1 MNKSRSKSRGKS
13 MANSGSKKKET
24 KTSIPKSQQQGPK
37 GKRNAYM
44 YFSADVRDEVR
55 EKLISKHRGNEDSV
69 TGPMITAEI
78 SKRYKDMSYK
88 DFKHYE
94 DLAKKD
100 TERYESQVSDWHTK
114 SYWIDEETGEKS
126 YPKRKKIKGT
136 RSASKRKNKTVDS
149 ESEGEDETE
158 KNLSKN
164 KKK

>member
-1 MNKSRSKSRGKS
+1 MVSD
-13 MANSGSKKKET
+13 SKKKDT
-24 KTSIPKSQQQGPK
+24 STSKTSIPKSQQKGPK

-44 YFSADVRDEVR
+44 YFSAEVREEVR

-69 TGPMITAEI
+69 SGQMVTAEI
-78 SKRYKDMSYK
+78 SKRYNDLSYK

-100 TERYESQVSDWHTK
+100 TERYDSQVSDWHTK
-114 SYWIDEETGEKS
+114 GYWIDEETGNKS

-149 ESEGEDETE
+149 ESEEDQTE
-158 KNLSKN
+158 RDSAKN